1 MTLRTKLVLTQTPL
15 LLAILGMGIHSLSTI
30 SELGRRSE
38 RILSENYRS
47 VLAAQRM
54 KESVERLDSAAM
66 FLFSGRS
73 VEAAAMIAVHRP
85 RLEAELKVQ
94 EANITE
100 AGEREA
106 TQRLRQRWERYQEKY
121 REYQA
126 LQSPETQ
133 KPAYFAQLNPA
144 FTAVKDAADEIL
156 TLNQD
161 AMVMKSDHA
170 QVAAE
175 RLTRTTVTGFVLAL
189 AAGLLLSAALT
200 YRALRPL
207 SSLNQAARRI
217 GEGDLEIR
225 VRAVGEDE
233 IAQLARE
240 FNTMAGRLNEYRNSS
255 LGDLLRTQHQM
266 QAALDSIPDPLL
278 ITAPGGEVLTV
289 NSTAQ
294 ELLEIDVGEEAVD
307 LWKFVPPAVQE
318 VVRRV
323 GGHVLSGK
331 GAYVPR
337 GFEESVRLTLP
348 AGDRFFLPRATPVY
362 GKSKQVIAAAIIL
375 QDITRLRRFDELR
388 NDSVA
393 TVAHEFRTPLT
404 SLQMAI
410 HLCLSQ
416 KVGPLTEKQT
426 DLLEAAREDCARL
439 QSLVEDLLDLSRI
452 QTGKVEMQRRPLPVK
467 DLIEPQI
474 SAHRSEAAAR
484 GVQLMAEPL
493 AGDVSVLAD
502 PVRLSL
508 VLSNLIS
515 NAVRHTGDEGRVTVR
530 TKSSNGQVRIEVSDT
545 GEGIAPEFRERI
557 FEKFYQVPGAKVG
570 GSGLGLTIAK
580 EVVLAHDGQIGV
592 ESEVGKGSTFW
603 FSLPAAGA

>member
-1 MTLRTKLVLTQTPL
+1 MSLRTKLVLTQTPL
-15 LLAILGMGIHSLSTI
+15 LVAILGMGIHSLTTI

-47 VLAAQRM
+47 VVATQRM

-66 FLFSGRS
+66 FLFSGRTA
-73 VEAAAMIAVHRP
+73 EAAAMVAVHRP
-85 RLEAELKVQ
+85 RFEAELKVQ
-94 EANITE
+94 EGNITE
-100 AGEREA
+100 PGEREA
-106 TQRLRQRWERYQEKY
+106 TQRLRHLWERYTEKF
-121 REYQA
+121 RAFEA
-126 LQSPETQ
+126 LGNPEAQ
-133 KPAYFAQLNPA
+133 KAAYFAELHSA
-144 FTAVKDAADEIL
+144 FTAVKEAADEIL

-170 QVAAE
+170 RGAAE

-189 AAGLLLSAALT
+189 AAGLFLSAAFT

-207 SSLNQAARRI
+207 SSLIQAARRI

-225 VRAVGEDE
+225 VRAEGEDE
-233 IAQLARE
+233 ISQLARE
-240 FNTMAGRLNEYRNSS
+240 FNTMAERLNEYRKSS

-289 NSTAQ
+289 NSTAR
-294 ELLEIDVGEEAVD
+294 ELLEIDVGEEAAD

-323 GGHVLSGK
+323 GGHVMAGK

-337 GFEESVRLTLP
+337 GFEESVRLSLP
-348 AGDRFFLPRATPVY
+348 SGDRFFLPRATPVY
-362 GKSKQVIAAAIIL
+362 GKAKQVIAAAIIL

-410 HLCLSQ
+410 HLCVSQ
-416 KVGPLTEKQT
+416 KVGPLTEKQA

-452 QTGKVEMQRRPLPVK
+452 QTGKVEMKRRPVAVQ
-467 DLIEPQI
+467 DLLEPQI
-474 SAHRSEAAAR
+474 SAHRSEAASR
-484 GVQLMAEPL
+484 GVQLAVEPL
-493 AGDVSVLAD
+493 AGEVSVLAD

-515 NAVRHTGDEGRVTVR
+515 NAIRHTGEGGRVVVR
-530 TKSSNGQVRIEVSDT
+530 TLSLNGQVRIEVSDT

-592 ESEVGKGSTFW
+592 ESQVGKGSTFW
-603 FSLPAAGA
+603 FAIP